1 VVAWSHLAAKFNV
14 NSEGQ
19 GGPRTNNVSA
29 FTIKAARRIN
39 HCGSNRDGV
48 LRGKK
53 TGGSVSYA

>member
-1 VVAWSHLAAKFNV
+1 
-14 NSEGQ
+14 
-19 GGPRTNNVSA
+19 VSA